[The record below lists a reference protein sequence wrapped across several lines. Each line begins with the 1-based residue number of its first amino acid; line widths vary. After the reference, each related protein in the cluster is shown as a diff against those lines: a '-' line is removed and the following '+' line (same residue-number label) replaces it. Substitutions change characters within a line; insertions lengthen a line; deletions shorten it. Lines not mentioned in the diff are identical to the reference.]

1 MRSTTFF
8 FYHLPTFDFEKSAG
22 RRGKKMVLSC
32 SDPFT
37 PKKGQPLLFIERQ
50 TSGKDKREIEYAA
63 I

>member
-1 MRSTTFF
+1 
-8 FYHLPTFDFEKSAG
+8 LKNQPEEG
-22 RRGKKMVLSC
+22 GKKMVLSC